1 MPMRIGNRAIAALC
15 TAALWAAVLLA
26 TGAATSRAQ
35 STIAPDQRKAIEEV
49 IRGYLLDNPEIL
61 VEALDSLKRR
71 RAEAATAAAQKAVRE
86 RRNDLLRDPGSP
98 VSGRADGDVMMVEFF
113 DYRCGVCRRVH
124 PIIAKLLEADDK
136 IRRVYKEWPILGPNS
151 VFAARA
157 ALASRQ
163 QGKYFAF
170 HDALMEFSGKLTND
184 VVIEQARKVGI
195 DVARLEQD
203 MKSPEIDAILRRNFE
218 LADALKLRGTPSFVI
233 GDELVRGGRDLDT
246 LRQFIAL
253 ARERG

>member
-26 TGAATSRAQ
+26 TGATTSRAQ

-61 VEALDSLKRR
+61 VEALDSLQRR
-71 RAEAATAAAQKAVRE
+71 RAKAATAAAQKVIRE
-86 RRNDLLRDPGSP
+86 RRKDLLRDPGSP

-124 PIIAKLLEADDK
+124 PIIAKLLGADDK

-157 ALASRQ
+157 ALASRR

-170 HDALMEFSGKLTND
+170 HDALMEFRGKLTNGE
-184 VVIEQARKVGI
+184 VIEQARKVGI
-195 DVARLEQD
+195 DVARLKQD
-203 MKSPEIDAILRRNFE
+203 MQDPEISAILRRNFE

-246 LRQFIAL
+246 LRQLIAL
-253 ARERG
+253 ARQRG

>member
-26 TGAATSRAQ
+26 TGATTSRAQ
-35 STIAPDQRKAIEEV
+35 SIIAPEQRKAIEEV

-61 VEALDSLKRR
+61 VEALDSLQRR
-71 RAEAATAAAQKAVRE
+71 RAKAATAAAQKAIRE
-86 RRNDLLRDPGSP
+86 RRKDLLQDPGSP

-124 PIIAKLLEADDK
+124 PIIAKLLDADDK

-157 ALASRQ
+157 ALASRR

-184 VVIEQARKVGI
+184 EVMERARRVGI
-195 DVARLEQD
+195 DVARLKQD
-203 MKSPEIDAILRRNFE
+203 MQDPEISAILRRNFE
-218 LADALKLRGTPSFVI
+218 LAKALKLRGTPSFVI

-253 ARERG
+253 ARKRG